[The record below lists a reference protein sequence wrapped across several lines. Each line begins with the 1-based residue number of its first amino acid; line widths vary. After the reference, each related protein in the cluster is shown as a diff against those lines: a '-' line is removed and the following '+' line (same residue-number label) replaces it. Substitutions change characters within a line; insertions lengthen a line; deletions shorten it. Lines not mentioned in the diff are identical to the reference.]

1 MLKTIKTI
9 YTDYSNNESSIE
21 IPILQQEDVQIVF
34 KRKDNKKDIDNVIL
48 FNNYY
53 YFLYTDVMKN
63 HKKDFIDF
71 REDKGHTHHS
81 LISDSQN
88 DHVNST
94 ILIDCGEHYELY
106 STLRMHS
113 DIDLDFY
120 YKDNSI
126 TKYDLYDHMSQDKYC
141 IVSTCV
147 NGLEIHFIH
156 PKDGLFYI
164 PAKIRYM
171 FNNSELAI
179 DRTKN
184 IEYHLYDVSDIAI
197 KNSIDLI
204 DISFEQYEFLEEK
217 IQESLNRINTNVNII
232 NDNNLQN
239 KDNYFEE
246 ISTLSSDLPPI
257 INLIEQWRKIMLAY

>member
-94 ILIDCGEHYELY
+94 ILIDCGEHY
-106 STLRMHS
+106 
-113 DIDLDFY
+113 
-120 YKDNSI
+120 
-126 TKYDLYDHMSQDKYC
+126 
-141 IVSTCV
+141 
-147 NGLEIHFIH
+147 
-156 PKDGLFYI
+156 
-164 PAKIRYM
+164 
-171 FNNSELAI
+171 
-179 DRTKN
+179 
-184 IEYHLYDVSDIAI
+184 
-197 KNSIDLI
+197 
-204 DISFEQYEFLEEK
+204 
-217 IQESLNRINTNVNII
+217 
-232 NDNNLQN
+232 
-239 KDNYFEE
+239 
-246 ISTLSSDLPPI
+246 
-257 INLIEQWRKIMLAY
+257 